1 MRCPLV
7 WKCAKLHKAKL
18 FLIRQHFHTTDGL
31 CDLQRPRRSFCLP
44 CASPLLF
51 KRGNMFS
58 LFVSSS
64 GSPRMG
70 EMMRSTGGAE
80 DEGGQAA
87 TETTLAD
94 SEMRVK
100 LFCIHKYVTQ
110 LPLFLY
116 IFIIWLGCAHTD
128 HFMRWITRQSCGSES
143 VHLGMSWS
151 NSEPALNRS
160 LTELRLFVFPPQTWC
175 FSAPLHCWAGVKHR
189 FGSTYVRSWEL
200 GYYRYKFLS
209 CLKQLT

>member
-1 MRCPLV
+1 MWHNYP
-7 WKCAKLHKAKL
+7 
-18 FLIRQHFHTTDGL
+18 
-31 CDLQRPRRSFCLP
+31 
-44 CASPLLF
+44 
-51 KRGNMFS
+51 
-58 LFVSSS
+58 
-64 GSPRMG
+64 
-70 EMMRSTGGAE
+70 
-80 DEGGQAA
+80 
-87 TETTLAD
+87 
-94 SEMRVK
+94 
-100 LFCIHKYVTQ
+100 
-110 LPLFLY
+110 FLY

-209 CLKQLT
+209 CLKQLTWQLNTIKWMQKKKKETEKLPGPRLWRSKERQLPGWNDETHC